1 MTQPHRP
8 HWAFRREGE
17 HIVQRVGYLLGVG
30 LRRDQAEQSG
40 EWRLSCGPMG
50 RESKRL
56 PSPNPRLPLGRDPL
70 DAATADAA
78 APWRGHGYLVS
89 RLTIGAFQTLRTW
102 RTFRGPRD
110 GCDDVG
116 QVERTLQPGEELVWQ
131 ETTRGERI
139 GLIIRPPADNQR
151 WIVFFYGI
159 GMTVAGTW
167 PVRRWLGNAGYG
179 VVCVEYAG
187 FGVSSG
193 SPSEYGCYRSADAA
207 ITYLQRQASISFD
220 QVTLI
225 GWSLGSAVAID
236 LAHRREVRAQVLLS
250 PMTSLLA
257 SAIDLARIG
266 KTSFA
271 IGPFDALSRA
281 RSVDCPTLI
290 ISGSE
295 DALTRPWMANELAKT
310 MGGQARL
317 VSLPGVGHNDML
329 RSGERLW
336 NVVKDFLNSAANATG

>member
-1 MTQPHRP
+1 
-8 HWAFRREGE
+8 
-17 HIVQRVGYLLGVG
+17 
-30 LRRDQAEQSG
+30 
-40 EWRLSCGPMG
+40 MG
-50 RESKRL
+50 RESQGML
-56 PSPNPRLPLGRDPL
+56 SPNPHLPLDRGP
-70 DAATADAA
+70 ADAA
-78 APWRGHGYLVS
+78 IARAATPRRAGGYLVS
-89 RLTIGAFQTLRTW
+89 RLTIGAFQTLGPFWGR
-102 RTFRGPRD
+102 RGRYV
-110 GCDDVG
+110 GDDVG
-116 QVERTLQPGEELVWQ
+116 QVERVERTLQPGEELVWQ
-131 ETTRGERI
+131 ETTHGERI
-139 GLIIRPPADNQR
+139 GLIIRPPAGKQR

-167 PVRRWLGNAGYG
+167 PVRRWLGSAGYG
-179 VVCVEYAG
+179 IACVEYAG

-207 ITYLQRQASISFD
+207 ITYLQRRATITLD
-220 QVTLI
+220 QITLI

-236 LAHRREVRAQVLLS
+236 LASRRDVRAQVLLS

-281 RSVDCPTLI
+281 RSVDCTTLL

-295 DALTRPWMANELAKT
+295 DALTRPWMANELTKA
-310 MGGQARL
+310 MGGYARL

-336 NVVKDFLNSAANATG
+336 NVVQDFLSSSANTSG

>member
-1 MTQPHRP
+1 MSTIYRKGSAEAPPSPVRS
-8 HWAFRREGE
+8 ARGSRE
-17 HIVQRVGYLLGVG
+17 
-30 LRRDQAEQSG
+30 
-40 EWRLSCGPMG
+40 EWRLSCIPMG
-50 RESKRL
+50 RVSKQL
-56 PSPNPRLPLGRDPL
+56 LSPNPHLPLGRDP
-70 DAATADAA
+70 ADAA
-78 APWRGHGYLVS
+78 AADAATPRRAHCYLVS
-89 RLTIGAFQTLRTW
+89 RLTIGAFQTLRGT
-102 RTFRGPRD
+102 RG
-110 GCDDVG
+110 GSVGDDVG

-236 LAHRREVRAQVLLS
+236 LARRRDVRAQVLLS

-295 DALTRPWMANELAKT
+295 DALTRPWMANELTKA
-310 MGGQARL
+310 MGGHARL

-336 NVVKDFLNSAANATG
+336 SVVKDFLNSAASASG

>member
-1 MTQPHRP
+1 
-8 HWAFRREGE
+8 
-17 HIVQRVGYLLGVG
+17 
-30 LRRDQAEQSG
+30 
-40 EWRLSCGPMG
+40 MG
-50 RESKRL
+50 RESKRIL
-56 PSPNPRLPLGRDPL
+56 SPNPHLPLGRGPVDTATAY
-70 DAATADAA
+70 AATPRRAD
-78 APWRGHGYLVS
+78 GHLVS
-89 RLTIGAFQTLRTW
+89 RLTIGAFQTLRPL
-102 RTFRGPRD
+102 RGTR
-110 GCDDVG
+110 GARVGDVG

-139 GLIIRPPADNQR
+139 GLIIRPPAGKQR
-151 WIVFFYGI
+151 WVVFFYGI
-159 GMTVAGTW
+159 GMTVAATW
-167 PVRRWLGNAGYG
+167 PVRRWLGSAGYG
-179 VVCVEYAG
+179 VACVEYAG
-187 FGVSSG
+187 FGVSAG

-207 ITYLQRQASISFD
+207 ITYLQRQASIPLD
-220 QVTLI
+220 QITFI

-236 LAHRREVRAQVLLS
+236 LARRRDVRTQVLLS

-257 SAIDLARIG
+257 CAIDLARIG

-295 DALTRPWMANELAKT
+295 DALTRPWMANELAKA
-310 MGGQARL
+310 MGGHARL

-336 NVVKDFLNSAANATG
+336 NVVKDFLNSAAHASG

>member
-1 MTQPHRP
+1 MSTIYRK
-8 HWAFRREGE
+8 G
-17 HIVQRVGYLLGVG
+17 G
-30 LRRDQAEQSG
+30 AEAPRSPVRSAHG
-40 EWRLSCGPMG
+40 SRAEEWRLSSIPMG
-50 RESKRL
+50 RGSKRL
-56 PSPNPRLPLGRDPL
+56 LSPNPRLPLDRDPA

-78 APWRGHGYLVS
+78 TPRRAHGYLVS
-89 RLTIGAFQTLRTW
+89 RLTIGAFQTLRPL
-102 RTFRGPRD
+102 RGTRG
-110 GCDDVG
+110 GCVGDVG
-116 QVERTLQPGEELVWQ
+116 RVEQTLQPGEELVWQ
-131 ETTRGERI
+131 ETTCGERI
-139 GLIIRPPADNQR
+139 GLIVHPPADNER

-167 PVRRWLGNAGYG
+167 LVRRCLGNAGYG

-236 LAHRREVRAQVLLS
+236 LARRRSVRAQVLLS

-290 ISGSE
+290 VSGSE
-295 DALTRPWMANELAKT
+295 DALTRPWMANELTKA
-310 MGGQARL
+310 MRGRARL

-336 NVVKDFLNSAANATG
+336 NVVKDFLNSAANASG

>member
-1 MTQPHRP
+1 M
-8 HWAFRREGE
+8 
-17 HIVQRVGYLLGVG
+17 
-30 LRRDQAEQSG
+30 
-40 EWRLSCGPMG
+40 LSPKGM
-50 RESKRL
+50 L
-56 PSPNPRLPLGRDPL
+56 SPNPQLRLDRGP
-70 DAATADAA
+70 ADAA
-78 APWRGHGYLVS
+78 AADAATPRRAGGYLVS
-89 RLTIGAFQTLRTW
+89 RLTIGTFQALRPL
-102 RTFRGPRD
+102 RGMRG
-110 GCDDVG
+110 GCVGGDVG
-116 QVERTLQPGEELVWQ
+116 HVERTLHPGEELVWQ
-131 ETTRGERI
+131 ETTGGERI
-139 GLIIRPPADNQR
+139 GLIIRPPDGKQR

-167 PVRRWLGNAGYG
+167 PVRRWLGSAGYG
-179 VVCVEYAG
+179 VACVEYAG

-207 ITYLQRQASISFD
+207 ITYLQRQASIPLD

-236 LAHRREVRAQVLLS
+236 LARRRDVRAQVLLS

-257 SAIDLARIG
+257 CAIDLAGIG

-295 DALTRPWMANELAKT
+295 DALTRPWMANELTKA
-310 MGGQARL
+310 MGGHASL

-336 NVVKDFLNSAANATG
+336 NVVKDFLNSSANASG